1 MHARGREFDLVMRM
15 CSLLK
20 KRKIYN
26 KKRTKGGLDHG
37 ENPAEKRMYSS
48 ENSSRC
54 PVRSLKALIERTDP
68 SATSPFNHCV
78 KNASL
83 DENIRYSKT
92 SVKQYQ
98 FSRFMSDISR
108 NADCSR
114 IYTPHSLH
122 ATAIQRMNDAGYQ
135 IRHIMHM
142 SGHKDEG

>member
-1 MHARGREFDLVMRM
+1 MAITVIYTYNMFVLFCACDVMRM

-83 DENIRYSKT
+83 DENIRYSNT
-92 SVKQYQ
+92 SLNN
-98 FSRFMSDISR
+98 ISFPVS
-108 NADCSR
+108 CR
-114 IYTPHSLH
+114 ISLEMPIVVEFTPHTLCMPLPS
-122 ATAIQRMNDAGYQ
+122 R
-135 IRHIMHM
+135 
-142 SGHKDEG
+142 E